1 MGGYDVHYMES
12 TSGKKKPDT
21 ADKGVA
27 GTQAVARATALLRD
41 IATSVDGERGLAEL
55 AQRLSL
61 ERPTAYRILRRLT
74 DDGLV
79 VQNPVS
85 RGYALG
91 PLLYEL
97 GLLARPPVEL
107 RAAADEALGYLADHS
122 GDTAFALIPSGVDSV
137 CLARK
142 EGSYPV
148 KALMMGVGR
157 RRPMGIGASSL
168 AMLAAMPAEEADRM
182 LLANAPRLAA
192 MGEADADGLRDLVR
206 KARREGH
213 VLRPAA
219 DAPEILSL
227 GVAARNPYGTPILG
241 LSISALRFR
250 IEGRLTDLVHVLH
263 GARKLAERRLSA
275 VPSVG

>member
-1 MGGYDVHYMES
+1 MP
-12 TSGKKKPDT
+12 KKARA

-41 IATSVDGERGLAEL
+41 IATSADGERGLAEL

-74 DDGLV
+74 EDGLV
-79 VQNPVS
+79 VQNPAS

-107 RAAADEALGYLADHS
+107 RAAADEALSYMADNS
-122 GDTAFALIPSGVDSV
+122 GDTAFALIASGVDSV

-168 AMLAAMPAEEADRM
+168 AMLAAMPAEEADQV
-182 LLANAPRLAA
+182 LLANAPRLVA
-192 MGEADADGLRDLVR
+192 MGETDVDALRDRVNKGR
-206 KARREGH
+206 SDGY

-250 IEGRLTDLVHVLH
+250 IEDRLDGLVRVLKA
-263 GARKLAERRLSA
+263 ARKLAEHRLA
-275 VPSVG
+275 GG

>member
-1 MGGYDVHYMES
+1 MDYRLAI
-12 TSGKKKPDT
+12 KPRT
-21 ADKGVA
+21 GAEKGPG

-55 AQRLSL
+55 AARLSL

-74 DDGLV
+74 QEGLV
-79 VQNPVS
+79 VQNPVT

-97 GLLARPPVEL
+97 GLLAQPPVQL
-107 RAAADEALGYLADHS
+107 RAAADEALGLMAEQS
-122 GDTAFALIPSGVDSV
+122 GDTAFALTPSGADTV
-137 CLARK
+137 CLDRK

-157 RRPMGIGASSL
+157 RRPMGVGASSL
-168 AMLAAMPAEEADRM
+168 AMLAALSSEEADRI
-182 LLANAPRLAA
+182 LTANAPRLLA
-192 MGEADADGLRDLVR
+192 MGETDVEELRALVER
-206 KARREGH
+206 ARSEGH
-213 VLRPAA
+213 VLRAAA

-250 IEGRLTDLVHVLH
+250 IEGRLGALVRVLQE
-263 GARKLAERRLSA
+263 ARRLAEERLA
-275 VPSVG
+275 EA

>member
-1 MGGYDVHYMES
+1 MKMAEPAG
-12 TSGKKKPDT
+12 
-21 ADKGVA
+21 KGVS
-27 GTQAVARATALLRD
+27 GTQAVARATALLRE
-41 IATSVDGERGLAEL
+41 IASSADGERGLAEL

-74 DDGLV
+74 DEGLV
-79 VQNPVS
+79 VQNPS
-85 RGYALG
+85 TRGYALG
-91 PLLYEL
+91 PLLYEF

-107 RAAADEALGYLADHS
+107 RAAADEALTYMADNS

-142 EGSYPV
+142 EGNYPV

-168 AMLAAMPAEEADRM
+168 AMLAAMPLEESDRL
-182 LLANAPRLAA
+182 LLANAPKLAA
-192 MGEADADGLRDLVR
+192 MGEAGVEELRALVNKGR
-206 KARREGH
+206 VEGH
-213 VLRPAA
+213 VLRPPA

-250 IEGRLTDLVHVLH
+250 IEDRLSELVKVLH
-263 GARKLAERRLSA
+263 VARKLAENRLA
-275 VPSVG
+275 TKGQTAR